1 MRFGWSGRHWAR
13 QAKRTIKSGIQ
24 SRLFVANTSSNA
36 IKGLVSGLIT
46 DVCGVNVE
54 IRGACRVLGNGLL
67 LNDMKIGTDMTVRGV
82 FLRAQLEPLI
92 AVLKSWQVRGLA
104 PSGRVR
110 VPHTPPL

>member
-1 MRFGWSGRHWAR
+1 MFAGCHSTR
-13 QAKRTIKSGIQ
+13 QAKRTIKSGIK
-24 SRLFVANTSSNA
+24 SRLFVANKSSNA

-92 AVLKSWQVRGLA
+92 AVLKSWQVRVGAFGEA
-104 PSGRVR
+104 PC
-110 VPHTPPL
+110 VPHTPPH